1 MDYLRGNR
9 QGSMHFFSNLFYLSI
24 TGFSLLNLYL
34 KYRTKRSQPNYAWKF
49 LDREI
54 PHIHDLAP
62 SLKKRIDH
70 YLFANAVT
78 TDWFARLHGMSLS
91 DQERQASILLA
102 AATPIADYM
111 VDDLQL
117 SKSDILESIKNPRN
131 EILDLISST
140 LYYRCRS
147 LHSDTLQFEMY
158 FHKTLA
164 AQEQSLAQSDLDVP
178 IETLRKIT
186 WKKGGYALLLYR
198 SVLGKEMT
206 RQEEDAIFQIGGLMQ
221 LHNDIFDIY
230 RDHQDGINTL
240 PLAIENMI
248 TLERVYRKEVLKSA
262 KAIENLK
269 FGTHRYRQFF
279 ALFHLIVQTGFL
291 CIDHYKKL
299 TVSNNYI
306 LNVGLYQR
314 SDLIFDMDSIK
325 NISRVILRTLQ
336 QRP

>member
-1 MDYLRGNR
+1 MY
-9 QGSMHFFSNLFYLSI
+9 FFSNLFYLSI

-34 KYRTKRSQPNYAWKF
+34 KYRTKRTHINYAWRF
-49 LDREI
+49 LTREI
-54 PHIHDLAP
+54 PHIHDLGP
-62 SLKKRIDH
+62 SLRKRIDH

-78 TDWFARLHGMSLS
+78 TDWFARLHGVSLS
-91 DQERQASILLA
+91 EQEHQASILLA

-117 SKSDILESIKNPRN
+117 SKSDILECIKNPRN

-147 LHSDTLQFEMY
+147 LHHDTLQYEMY

-164 AQEQSLAQSDLDVP
+164 AQEQSLAQSTTALDL
-178 IETLRKIT
+178 ESLRKIT

-198 SVLGKEMT
+198 SVLRKELT
-206 RQEEDAIFQIGGLMQ
+206 RLEEDAIFQIGGLMQ

-230 RDHQDGINTL
+230 RDHQDGIKTL
-240 PLAIENMI
+240 PLAIENML
-248 TLERVYRKEVLKSA
+248 TLERVYRKEVLKSV

-279 ALFHLIVQTGFL
+279 ALFHLIVQTGFI
-291 CIDHYKKL
+291 CIDHYKQL
-299 TVSNNYI
+299 TASNNYN
-306 LNVGLYQR
+306 LHVSSYTR
-314 SDLIFDMDSIK
+314 SDLICDMDSMK
-325 NISRVILRTLQ
+325 NISRVIFQTLLQ
-336 QRP
+336 KP

>member
-1 MDYLRGNR
+1 
-9 QGSMHFFSNLFYLSI
+9 MHFFSNLFYLSI

-34 KYRTKRSQPNYAWKF
+34 KYRTKRGHSNYAWGF
-49 LDREI
+49 LSREI
-54 PHIHDLAP
+54 PYIHDLGT

-78 TDWFARLHGMSLS
+78 TDWFARLHGISLS
-91 DQERQASILLA
+91 EQEHQASILLA

-117 SKSDILESIKNPRN
+117 SKPDILECIKNPRN
-131 EILDLISST
+131 EILDLVSST

-147 LHSDTLQFEMY
+147 LHHDTLQFEMY

-164 AQEQSLAQSDLDVP
+164 AQEQSLVQSDLDVS
-178 IETLRKIT
+178 IDTLRKIT
-186 WKKGGYALLLYR
+186 WEKGGYALLLYR
-198 SVLGKEMT
+198 SILKIEMT
-206 RQEEDAIFQIGGLMQ
+206 RVEEDAIFQIGGLMQ

-230 RDHQDGINTL
+230 RDHQDGIKTL
-240 PLAIENMI
+240 PLAFENMI
-248 TLERVYRKEVLKSA
+248 TLERVYRKEVSKSA

-279 ALFHLIVQTGFL
+279 ALFHLIIQTGFI

-299 TVSNNYI
+299 TASNNYI
-306 LNVGLYQR
+306 LNVSHYQR
-314 SDLIFDMDSIK
+314 SDLVCDMDSLK
-325 NISRVILRTLQ
+325 NISRVILQTLQ